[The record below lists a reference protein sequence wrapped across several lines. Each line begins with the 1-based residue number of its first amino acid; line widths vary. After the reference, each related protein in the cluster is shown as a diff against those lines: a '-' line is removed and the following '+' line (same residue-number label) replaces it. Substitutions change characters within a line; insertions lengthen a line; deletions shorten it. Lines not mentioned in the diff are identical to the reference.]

1 LTKIFKA
8 MVLVHFAE
16 GFEEIEAISV
26 VDVLRRAGIE
36 TRMVSVTGSL
46 PVTGSHGITVNTDV
60 LFHEALYDDAQM
72 LVLPGGLPG
81 AHNLFAHKGLV
92 DKLLQFS
99 QLGKPLAAICAA
111 PYILGELGILAGEKA
126 TCYPGFEKHLKGAEV
141 VTEQAVIS
149 GNIIT
154 GRGAGPAI
162 GFALKIVEYLQ
173 GKSLADAL
181 KLKMLVA

>member
-1 LTKIFKA
+1 
-8 MVLVHFAE
+8 MVLIHFAE

-36 TRMVSVTGSL
+36 TLMVSVTGSL
-46 PVTGSHGITVNTDV
+46 MVTGSHGITVATDV
-60 LFHEALYDDAQM
+60 LFKDAPYDDATM

-81 AHNLFAHKGLV
+81 AHNLFAHKNLTA
-92 DKLLQFS
+92 
-99 QLGKPLAAICAA
+99 QLIGFAKQGKPIAAICAA
-111 PYILGELGILAGEKA
+111 PYILGELGLLEGKKA

-162 GFALKIVEYLQ
+162 VFALKIVEYML
-173 GKSLADAL
+173 GKNLADGL